1 MRKIIG
7 CDDTPLAAW
16 EGYRLTTARQPVEQL
31 VEQVLINLALVLTDT
46 ASGGVIVR
54 VKPML
59 VIR

>member
-1 MRKIIG
+1 M
-7 CDDTPLAAW
+7 
-16 EGYRLTTARQPVEQL
+16 LTTVRQPVEQL

-46 ASGGVIVR
+46 ASGGVTVR